1 MDTPARAIDR
11 AAPGVDTGI
20 AEAPSGR
27 FALALRRAI
36 RRLGVGLCVGT
47 YFAASPFGYALFA
60 LWSLTPTRDPARR
73 ARRLRGIVSAAFRS
87 MHAFL
92 RWTRI
97 VDFDPRDHARQ
108 IPDHACVLV
117 ANHPTLMDISALL
130 AADANLVYP
139 VKPSL
144 FNSFW
149 ARPLFRQ
156 TGQFEGA
163 GQDPLR
169 IGQMVEAAAERL
181 AAGQRVIIFPEGT
194 RSPDR
199 GLHPFGRVAFEI
211 AQRAA
216 VPIVPLVI
224 RCTPRFLGKS
234 SGFSNPPV
242 GLPRLRIQVL
252 DEIDPGSPALAGSS
266 SRKLRDIVA
275 DRIRSELERIEG
287 ASAPDVRMGP
297 GSNAP

>member
-1 MDTPARAIDR
+1 M
-11 AAPGVDTGI
+11 I
-20 AEAPSGR
+20 AEASRGR
-27 FALALRRAI
+27 FARSARRSI
-36 RRLGVGLCVGT
+36 RRVGVGLCVGA
-47 YFAASPFGYALFA
+47 YFAASPFGYAIFA
-60 LWSLTPTRDPARR
+60 LWSALPTRDPARR

-92 RWTRI
+92 RWARM
-97 VDFDPRDHARQ
+97 VDFDPSEHAAR
-108 IPDHACVLV
+108 IPAGPSVLV

-130 AADANLVYP
+130 AADSNLVFP

-156 TGQFEGA
+156 AGQFEGA

-169 IGQMVEAAAERL
+169 VAQMIEAAAERL
-181 AAGQRVIIFPEGT
+181 AGGQRVIIFPEGT
-194 RSPDR
+194 RSPEC

-224 RCTPRFLGKS
+224 RCEPRFLGKT
-234 SGFSNPPV
+234 SGFAHPPV
-242 GLPRLRIQVL
+242 GLPRLSIEVL
-252 DEIDPGSPALAGSS
+252 EPIDPTSAELAGSS
-266 SRKLRDIVA
+266 SRRLRDIVA
-275 DRIRSELERIEG
+275 DRIRRSLEQVESLHSR
-287 ASAPDVRMGP
+287 
-297 GSNAP
+297 GSDSLAR